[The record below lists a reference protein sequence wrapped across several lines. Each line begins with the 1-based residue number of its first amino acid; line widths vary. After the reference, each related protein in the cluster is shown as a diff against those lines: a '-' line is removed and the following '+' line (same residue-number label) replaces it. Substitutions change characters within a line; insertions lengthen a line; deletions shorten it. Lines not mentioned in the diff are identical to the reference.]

1 MLCSTKKTYRRGEKI
16 MTNINTCLI
25 AELEKLQM
33 KRGLTVFEQELLDAQ
48 YKMID
53 EVLFKE
59 VDCYGDMHQY

>member
-1 MLCSTKKTYRRGEKI
+1 

-33 KRGLTVFEQELLDAQ
+33 KRGLTVLEQELLDAQ